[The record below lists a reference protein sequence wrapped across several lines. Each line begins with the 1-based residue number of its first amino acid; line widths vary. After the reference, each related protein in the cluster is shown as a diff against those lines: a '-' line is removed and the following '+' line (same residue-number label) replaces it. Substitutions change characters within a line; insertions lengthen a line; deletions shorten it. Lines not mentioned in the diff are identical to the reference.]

1 MAQSGDRFGRIHRF
15 YAWWIYELSS
25 VLTRK
30 QAKERPWR
38 TMLYQCA
45 NGLRIISNSDGRIKE
60 IAMLAHDAGGDAIAD
75 ARRSVIGKR
84 DTNQILLR
92 LAPSQVVRRTLRVPR
107 AAADLLNSV
116 VENKVETIVAWPV
129 ENTYFGYRVVAD
141 DPASSDQIDTEII
154 ATTKTLVDS
163 ALQRAQELGL
173 SPRAVDFAEAPEDAS
188 QVEILKLEQDPVT
201 RTAAR
206 VKVALA
212 GLVVC
217 SLLAGGF
224 GLYRLWDLQTQ
235 FDELDGKIAAV
246 MSKVDDIKKLN
257 DENTKIK
264 DQRERLAKMKLDNR
278 PAMELIEALS
288 RALPDTAY
296 LDEFEI
302 HDGEARMVGKSADP
316 TGLIGELESTPEFE
330 DVRFAAPTTR
340 EDGQKLGT
348 FSIVG
353 KIQAEGTPEKRQ

>member
-1 MAQSGDRFGRIHRF
+1 MAQGAGRFERIQRI
-15 YAWWIYELSS
+15 YAWWIYELSNIF
-25 VLTRK
+25 TRK
-30 QAKERPWR
+30 QHKERPWR
-38 TMLYQCA
+38 TMIYQGTE
-45 NGLRIISNSDGRIKE
+45 GLRIVANVDGHIKE
-60 IAMLAHDAGGDAIAD
+60 LATLAPDAGGDAIAEV
-75 ARRSVIGKR
+75 RRTLLGKQ
-84 DTNQILLR
+84 DTSEILLR
-92 LAPSQVVRRTLRVPR
+92 LAPSQVVKRTLYVPR
-107 AAADLLNSV
+107 AAADLLSSV

-129 ENTYFGYRVVAD
+129 ENTYFGYRIIAD
-141 DPASSDQIDTEII
+141 DPASSDQINTEIV

-163 ALQRAQELGL
+163 TLQRAQELGL
-173 SPRAVDFAEAPEDAS
+173 SPRAVDFAASPEGAS
-188 QVEILKLEQDPVT
+188 EVEILKLEQDPVT

-212 GLVVC
+212 GLIACSVV
-217 SLLAGGF
+217 AGGF
-224 GLYRLWDLQTQ
+224 GLYRLWDLRTQ

-288 RALPDTAY
+288 RALPDTSY

-302 HDGEARMVGKSADP
+302 HDGEARIVGKSADP

-348 FSIVG
+348 FSIIG
-353 KIQAEGTPEKRQ
+353 KIQSEGTPEKR

>member
-1 MAQSGDRFGRIHRF
+1 MAQGDGRFDRIIRI
-15 YAWWIYELSS
+15 YTRWIYELSN

-30 QAKERPWR
+30 QPKERPWR
-38 TMLYQCA
+38 TMLYQSA
-45 NGLRIISNSDGRIKE
+45 EGIRIISNVDGRIKDL
-60 IAMLAHDAGGDAIAD
+60 AMLAQDASADAIAD
-75 ARRSVIGKR
+75 VRRTLIGKQ
-84 DTNQILLR
+84 DTSQILLR
-92 LAPSQVVRRTLRVPR
+92 LAPSQVVRKTLRVPR
-107 AAADLLNSV
+107 AAADLLGSI
-116 VENKVETIVAWPV
+116 VENKVETIVAWPLD
-129 ENTYFGYRVVAD
+129 NTYFGYRVVAD
-141 DPASSDQIDTEII
+141 DPASSDQIDTEIV

-163 ALQRAQELGL
+163 ALQRAQQLGL
-173 SPRAVDFAEAPEDAS
+173 SPRAVDFADAPKDAS
-188 QVEILKLEQDPVT
+188 AVEILKLEQDPVM

-212 GLVVC
+212 GLIAL
-217 SLLAGGF
+217 SIMIGGF
-224 GLYRLWDLQTQ
+224 GLYRLWDLRTQ
-235 FDELDGKIAAV
+235 SNELDGKIAYI
-246 MSKVDDIKKLN
+246 MSKVDGIKKLN

-353 KIQAEGTPEKRQ
+353 RIQAEGTPEKRQ